1 MGKTCLEKLDNLAE
15 AGYEGIEFWGG
26 SLWERVD
33 EIKKAA
39 ENHSVRPATICAG
52 FRGCPLD
59 ADRKERETASSDII
73 RLLET
78 AGELGLVG
86 LIAVPIFGS
95 PRLPD
100 LSPYSDAVSLEK
112 ELLYKLCDAWGEA
125 AAKANTLLLLEPLN
139 RYETHLIR
147 TLRQGV
153 DVCEKVGNPHIK
165 IMADFF
171 HMSIEERDIPAAIR
185 MAGPHIAHVHLAGQH
200 KRTARLWA
208 YRFSFGVRRPARH
221 PLHRLHGLR
230 MRQPRL
236 RQTGG
241 TKEIGGIYHRK
252 FTVKPSDLCAA
263 ADRKSTRPFP
273 SQTRAGTRA
282 RALRNYARSR

>member
-1 MGKTCLEKLDNLAE
+1 MKLACQESLAVGKDLPEKLDNLAA

-26 SLWERVD
+26 SLWERMD

-39 ENHSVRPATICAG
+39 ANHSVRPATICAG

-59 ADRKERETASSDII
+59 ADKKERETASADIL

-100 LSPYSDAVSLEK
+100 LSPYADAVSLEK

-125 AAKANTLLLLEPLN
+125 AAKANTFLLLEPLN

-147 TLRQGV
+147 TLQQGV

-185 MAGPHIAHVHLAGQH
+185 KAGPHIAHVHLA
-200 KRTARLWA
+200 
-208 YRFSFGVRRPARH
+208 
-221 PLHRLHGLR
+221 
-230 MRQPRL
+230 
-236 RQTGG
+236 
-241 TKEIGGIYHRK
+241 
-252 FTVKPSDLCAA
+252 D
-263 ADRKSTRPFP
+263 STRELPGYGHTDFR
-273 SQTRAGTRA
+273 SGFA
-282 RALRNYARSR
+282 ALRDINYTGYMALECANPDPDKQAGLKKSAEYITANLT